1 MLHKVWLSQNKGQKI
16 WIRLKTA
23 AKYTLR
29 HTYFFLTHKEG
40 KCIKRFYGKLIM
52 NIGLTFNLLYYDATG
67 TYRRGTGVSRD
78 ELHMQNR
85 RNAFMHNSNKVF

>member
-1 MLHKVWLSQNKGQKI
+1 
-16 WIRLKTA
+16 
-23 AKYTLR
+23 
-29 HTYFFLTHKEG
+29 
-40 KCIKRFYGKLIM
+40 M